1 MILYLHGFR
10 SSPTS
15 FKARMMADAMAAR
28 GLSAAWA
35 CPQLPASPREAIDL
49 AMGIGIFRWFW
60 AIEFGQPAGIYDSF
74 SAQAVMIGVWGRAA
88 LLVALFVA
96 FLKARD
102 VTEDD
107 HDDTSFIR
115 GAVAAK
121 S

>member
-1 MILYLHGFR
+1 MLCGFMLLHKVH
-10 SSPTS
+10 SPQYTLWLVP
-15 FKARMMADAMAAR
+15 FLVLLRVRLM
-28 GLSAAWA
+28 WA
-35 CPQLPASPREAIDL
+35 FAYFAVDL

>member
-1 MILYLHGFR
+1 M
-10 SSPTS
+10 
-15 FKARMMADAMAAR
+15 
-28 GLSAAWA
+28 WA
-35 CPQLPASPREAIDL
+35 YAYFVVDL

-96 FLKARD
+96 FLKAKD

-107 HDDTSFIR
+107 HEDLKFIR

-121 S
+121 G